1 MKINREQDSIKLRKM
16 RKRKSKVH
24 FIKKK
29 KEKKKCVQSS
39 KKKKKKCI
47 RKDKRMSMRDANST
61 QEDETK
67 SN

>member
-39 KKKKKKCI
+39 KKKKKCI

-61 QEDETK
+61 QEDETQ

>member
-29 KEKKKCVQSS
+29 KEKKKCVQSI
-39 KKKKKKCI
+39 KKKKSELERIKGC
-47 RKDKRMSMRDANST
+47 
-61 QEDETK
+61 Q
-67 SN
+67 